1 LITLFPISLLK
12 TKILSFSQKTS
23 GENTKIYIMKKGALD
38 KGNKKKL
45 SRIDKI
51 EKALYELIEEGK
63 ITSKRIR
70 EISEENERG
79 FRELRESIAEL
90 KEKVDKA
97 YELFDKT
104 SERLDRVSERLDKV
118 SERLDRAYELA
129 ERAFAAA
136 DRAFAAAERASQ
148 EVARVSEEVAKTSEE
163 IKKLKTEI
171 SRLTGSWGEFVEGLI
186 EPSTIKYMEEKGF
199 KVVEVHQGAKV
210 SRNGMNAE
218 YDLYLVCEKKSNNRK
233 KDKVIL
239 LVSAKTKVSSRDVD
253 ELLEDMKK
261 FFFFLEQYKGF
272 KLMGAI
278 AGIRFGKGA
287 DIYALRSGLIVMKPA
302 GEIMQIQEP
311 KKIRF
316 VS

>member
-1 LITLFPISLLK
+1 
-12 TKILSFSQKTS
+12 
-23 GENTKIYIMKKGALD
+23 MKKGALE
-38 KGNKKKL
+38 KGNKK

-129 ERAFAAA
+129 ERAFT
-136 DRAFAAAERASQ
+136 AAEKASK
-148 EVARVSEEVAKTSEE
+148 EVARASEEVAKTSEE

-186 EPSTIKYMEEKGF
+186 EPSTIKFMEEKGF

>member
-1 LITLFPISLLK
+1 
-12 TKILSFSQKTS
+12 
-23 GENTKIYIMKKGALD
+23 MKKGALL
-38 KGNKKKL
+38 KGNKRRL

-70 EISEENERG
+70 EISEENEKG
-79 FRELRESIAEL
+79 FRELRESINKTSER
-90 KEKVDKA
+90 VDKV

-104 SERLDRVSERLDKV
+104 SERLDR
-118 SERLDRAYELA
+118 AYELS

-148 EVARVSEEVAKTSEE
+148 EVARASEEVAKTSEE

-171 SRLTGSWGEFVEGLI
+171 SRLTGSWGEFVEGMI
-186 EPSTIKYMEEKGF
+186 EPSAIKFMEQKGF
-199 KVVEVHQGAKV
+199 KVVGVYPEAKV
-210 SRNGMNAE
+210 SRDGENAE
-218 YDLYLVCEKKSNNRK
+218 YDLFLVCEKKIKSRK
-233 KDKVIL
+233 KEKVIL

-261 FFFFLEQYKGF
+261 FFFFLEQYRGF
-272 KLMGAI
+272 KLIGAI

-302 GEIMQIQEP
+302 GEIMQIHEP

>member
-1 LITLFPISLLK
+1 
-12 TKILSFSQKTS
+12 
-23 GENTKIYIMKKGALD
+23 MKKGALE
-38 KGNKKKL
+38 KGNKKKI

-79 FRELRESIAEL
+79 FRELRESI
-90 KEKVDKA
+90 
-97 YELFDKT
+97 DKT
-104 SERLDRVSERLDKV
+104 

-129 ERAFAAA
+129 ERAFASA

-148 EVARVSEEVAKTSEE
+148 EVARASEEVAKTSEE
-163 IKKLKTEI
+163 IRKLKTEI
-171 SRLTGSWGEFVEGLI
+171 SRLTGSWGEFVEGMI
-186 EPSTIKYMEEKGF
+186 ELSAIKFMEQKGF
-199 KVVEVHQGAKV
+199 KVFGVYPEAKV
-210 SRNGMNAE
+210 SRDGENAE
-218 YDLYLVCEKKSNNRK
+218 YDLFLVCEKKIKSRK
-233 KDKVIL
+233 KEKVIL

-302 GEIMQIQEP
+302 GEVMQIHEP

>member
-1 LITLFPISLLK
+1 
-12 TKILSFSQKTS
+12 
-23 GENTKIYIMKKGALD
+23 MKKGALE
-38 KGNKKKL
+38 KGNKK

-70 EISEENERG
+70 EISEENEKG
-79 FRELRESIAEL
+79 FRELREAI
-90 KEKVDKA
+90 
-97 YELFDKT
+97 DKT
-104 SERLDRVSERLDKV
+104 

-136 DRAFAAAERASQ
+136 ERASQ
-148 EVARVSEEVAKTSEE
+148 EVARASEEVAKTSEE

-171 SRLTGSWGEFVEGLI
+171 SRLTGSWGEFVEGMI
-186 EPSTIKYMEEKGF
+186 EPSAIKFMEQKGF
-199 KVVEVHQGAKV
+199 KVVGVYPEAKV
-210 SRNGMNAE
+210 SRDGENAE
-218 YDLYLVCEKKSNNRK
+218 YDLFLVCEKKIKSRK
-233 KDKVIL
+233 KEKVIL

-261 FFFFLEQYKGF
+261 FFFFLEQYRGF

-302 GEIMQIQEP
+302 GEVMQIQEP

>member
-1 LITLFPISLLK
+1 
-12 TKILSFSQKTS
+12 
-23 GENTKIYIMKKGALD
+23 MKKGALE

-136 DRAFAAAERASQ
+136 EKASK
-148 EVARVSEEVAKTSEE
+148 EVARASEEVAKTSEE

-186 EPSTIKYMEEKGF
+186 EPSTIKFMEGKGF
-199 KVVEVHQGAKV
+199 KVIGVYPEAKV
-210 SRNGMNAE
+210 SRDGENAE
-218 YDLYLVCEKKSNNRK
+218 YDLFLVCEKKVKSRK

-311 KKIRF
+311 KKVRF

>member
-1 LITLFPISLLK
+1 
-12 TKILSFSQKTS
+12 
-23 GENTKIYIMKKGALD
+23 MKKGALE
-38 KGNKKKL
+38 KGNKK

-70 EISEENERG
+70 EISEENEKG
-79 FRELRESIAEL
+79 FRELREAI
-90 KEKVDKA
+90 
-97 YELFDKT
+97 DKT
-104 SERLDRVSERLDKV
+104 

-136 DRAFAAAERASQ
+136 ERASQ
-148 EVARVSEEVAKTSEE
+148 EVARASEEVAKTSEE

-171 SRLTGSWGEFVEGLI
+171 SRLTGSWGEFVEGMI
-186 EPSTIKYMEEKGF
+186 EPSAIKFMEQKGF
-199 KVVEVHQGAKV
+199 KVVGVYPEAKV
-210 SRNGMNAE
+210 SRDGENAE
-218 YDLYLVCEKKSNNRK
+218 YDLFLVCEKKIKSRK
-233 KDKVIL
+233 KEKVIL

-302 GEIMQIQEP
+302 GEVMQIQEP